1 MCVSV
6 RLESGDDTDTWKI
19 ILDRS
24 IDSVRTTRRTCT
36 LLINWLVGWLV
47 GCNQS
52 IHQPVEHVLVV
63 EALFIIYTSMYVME
77 ESVGDSCHSH
87 ACNLMHAEMILG
99 SSSPRIGI
107 EARRRLVR
115 GMSTCPWYIV
125 SSFVFVVRYH
135 STTT

>member
-1 MCVSV
+1 M
-6 RLESGDDTDTWKI
+6 ENHSG
-19 ILDRS
+19 S
-24 IDSVRTTRRTCT
+24 IDRFCT
-36 LLINWLVGWLV
+36 NDASYMYTLDQLVGWLV

-63 EALFIIYTSMYVME
+63 AVLFIIYTSMYVME

-115 GMSTCPWYIV
+115 GMSCQRVHGIL
-125 SSFVFVVRYH
+125 YH
-135 STTT
+135 HSYS